1 MESKDRREINLK
13 SRIFAAVLLV
23 LGLILLAR
31 LAWIQIIESDIY
43 QTSAA
48 SNRTR
53 LLTIKAARGD
63 IVSADGVVMAT
74 DQPVFQV
81 NVNSQTLDGLEDE
94 ERANVISSLVNILA
108 DPEVT
113 AESIEQ
119 ALKDNRYRKYK
130 PVMIKSNL
138 DMQTV
143 SEIEAHRLELPG
155 VSVTT
160 EPKRVYLQD
169 EVAGHIIGYLGEVN
183 QEELDANENYKL
195 GDLVG
200 KIGVEKSYD
209 EYLRGEDG
217 VQQVEVDV
225 YNNAVG
231 EVTTVDASSGNDVFL
246 TIDYELQKS
255 MEDAFDKVIS
265 DLQRNSRSDK
275 AGAGAAVLL
284 DVKTGKVLA
293 MVSRPNDKVTQ
304 QNRAIQGRYIPG
316 STFKPVTLTAALE
329 NKKVT
334 TTERIYNPGR
344 YWEAPYIKSTA
355 PIGYYTLYGATA
367 KSDNVF
373 FQELGRRVGVD
384 AIGLA
389 GTELGLD
396 GYTGVDLPYESKG
409 ERVTEGLP
417 TRSKINAY
425 NSWAAETKS
434 AYYDKI
440 IENTTAEYEKNI
452 AAATTDSEKKTIE
465 RKYKNT
471 LAQLKAQKAIDVKW
485 VSEWHASD
493 TYNVAIGQGRQNYTP
508 LQLARYC
515 ATIANGG
522 KIMKP
527 YVVDHVQDKN
537 GNVILKNEPE
547 LIAHSAVSDNTFK
560 IVEDAMT
567 GVSQPGGT
575 AYSIFYDFPPEI
587 KVAAKTGTSQPG
599 QASYKSGKK
608 EYYDGIFIAYAPA
621 DDPQVAFAAVVEYGY
636 SGNGSGGR
644 ICREVFKNYF
654 GLE

>member
-1 MESKDRREINLK
+1 M
-13 SRIFAAVLLV
+13 
-23 LGLILLAR
+23 
-31 LAWIQIIESDIY
+31 
-43 QTSAA
+43 
-48 SNRTR
+48 
-53 LLTIKAARGD
+53 
-63 IVSADGVVMAT
+63 
-74 DQPVFQV
+74 
-81 NVNSQTLDGLEDE
+81 
-94 ERANVISSLVNILA
+94 
-108 DPEVT
+108 
-113 AESIEQ
+113 
-119 ALKDNRYRKYK
+119 
-130 PVMIKSNL
+130 
-138 DMQTV
+138 
-143 SEIEAHRLELPG
+143 
-155 VSVTT
+155 
-160 EPKRVYLQD
+160 
-169 EVAGHIIGYLGEVN
+169 
-183 QEELDANENYKL
+183 
-195 GDLVG
+195 
-200 KIGVEKSYD
+200 
-209 EYLRGEDG
+209 
-217 VQQVEVDV
+217 
-225 YNNAVG
+225 YNTAVG
-231 EVTTVDASSGNDVFL
+231 EVTSVDASSGNDVFL

-644 ICREVFKNYF
+644 ICREVFKKYF

>member
-1 MESKDRREINLK
+1 MESKDRREVNLK

-169 EVAGHIIGYLGEVN
+169 EVAGHVIGYLGEVN
-183 QEELDANENYKL
+183 QEELGANENYKL

-560 IVEDAMT
+560 IVEEAMT

-644 ICREVFKNYF
+644 ICREVFKKYF

>member
-169 EVAGHIIGYLGEVN
+169 EVAGHVIGYLGEVN
-183 QEELDANENYKL
+183 QEELGANENYKL

-200 KIGVEKSYD
+200 KIGVEKFYD

-471 LAQLKAQKAIDVKW
+471 LAQLKAQKAIDVKG

-644 ICREVFKNYF
+644 ICREVFKKYF